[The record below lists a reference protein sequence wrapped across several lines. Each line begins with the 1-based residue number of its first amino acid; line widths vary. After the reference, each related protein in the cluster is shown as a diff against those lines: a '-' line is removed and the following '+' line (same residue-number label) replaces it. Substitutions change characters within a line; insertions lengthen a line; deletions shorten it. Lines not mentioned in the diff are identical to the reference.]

1 MLYVLLAMS
10 SPRKKNKETQVAYLC
25 DIGTRDPWN
34 ISFKSDGIAFVINSI
49 QIFIHTGD
57 NKGLCKHVLRRAYS
71 HYKSTIDVAKLAGRR
86 PAQKWPHFATFAQ
99 QKRNW

>member
-1 MLYVLLAMS
+1 M
-10 SPRKKNKETQVAYLC
+10 AYLC
-25 DIGTRDPWN
+25 DIGTRDPWH
-34 ISFKSDGIAFVINSI
+34 ISFKYDGIAVVINSI
-49 QIFIHTGD
+49 QMFIHTGD